1 MLCPFNPNCSD
12 FPKNCQWGRD
22 IVDPDVA
29 GIGVRPTLLCELS
42 LSLISGITGGLG
54 FRDHVSHYGT
64 LRDADNV
71 RRHPRPCLVS

>member
-22 IVDPDVA
+22 VTDPDVA
-29 GIGVRPTLLCELS
+29 GIGVRLTLLYEFS
-42 LSLISGITGGLG
+42 LSLIPGMTGGLG
-54 FRDHVSHYGT
+54 FRAYVSHYGA

-71 RRHPRPCLVS
+71 RRHPRPCLFS